1 MFEDYISKGCPK
13 LNSFALESLDL
24 SGDSSIIE
32 FNVSNCLHVLSEG
45 CKELRNLKFT
55 KIVLDYY
62 KFPEVKQMLPNCNVE
77 FKNCGRPVII
87 NGVDVFVPYDIF
99 EYFEGG
105 EIELMF
111 TQNYM

>member
-1 MFEDYISKGCPK
+1 
-13 LNSFALESLDL
+13 
-24 SGDSSIIE
+24 
-32 FNVSNCLHVLSEG
+32 
-45 CKELRNLKFT
+45 
-55 KIVLDYY
+55 
-62 KFPEVKQMLPNCNVE
+62 MLPNCNVE

-111 TQNYM
+111 TQNCTMQKNLFFATIIFDKLPNKNLRGNDASFVGT

>member
-13 LNSFALESLDL
+13 LKSFALESLDL

-55 KIVLDYY
+55 KICLLCI
-62 KFPEVKQMLPNCNVE
+62 KFPEVKQMFPNCNVE

-87 NGVDVFVPYDIF
+87 DGLKVLVPFDILDD
-99 EYFEGG
+99 FEGG